1 MPGSSNST
9 RLELLKREQDL
20 ENNLYNGTFTL
31 AHFLDDIRIGDIVE
45 YACSFVGEEPVFP
58 SHFAGAIVL
67 ADHIATEKVHR
78 RILAHPSRPLSFRA
92 INTQAEAKMNDLSPN
107 LRDWVWEVFSTESI
121 PREHGGAFMA

>member
-1 MPGSSNST
+1 MSTRDGICQDRLNST

-58 SHFAGAIVL
+58 
-67 ADHIATEKVHR
+67 
-78 RILAHPSRPLSFRA
+78 LSFCW
-92 INTQAEAKMNDLSPN
+92 SYC
-107 LRDWVWEVFSTESI
+107 SC
-121 PREHGGAFMA
+121 